1 MRLHLLEKELTQIFL
16 RVVEE
21 KQNPR
26 MVLFE
31 NLNNMTVE
39 EVASAVYNNI
49 VSGLVGIHNN
59 PTISIDQLSDE
70 VVATREAVIFE

>member
-1 MRLHLLEKELTQIFL
+1 
-16 RVVEE
+16 
-21 KQNPR
+21 